1 MRYWPLL
8 AGYLLFASPVVMAA
22 EGDTAAPTAETDG
35 ATSPSGGGTEATAP
49 DGGGS
54 GGSDPGCD

>member
-8 AGYLLFASPVVMAA
+8 AGYLLLASQAGLAA
-22 EGDTAAPTAETDG
+22 EGDPAAPTAE
-35 ATSPSGGGTEATAP
+35 PSGDGTEAPAP

-54 GGSDPGCD
+54 GESDPGCD